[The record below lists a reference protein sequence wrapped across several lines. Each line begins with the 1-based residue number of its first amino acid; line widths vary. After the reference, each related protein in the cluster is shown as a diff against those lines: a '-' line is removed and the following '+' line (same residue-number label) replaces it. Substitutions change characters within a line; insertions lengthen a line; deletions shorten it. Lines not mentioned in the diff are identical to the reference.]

1 MVRQRQERARLY
13 GACAVLYFVLR
24 HAGYLIHDLAA
35 LPQVLHIDPLHFEVE
50 VELDLATDQY
60 IYFVVVLPLGEN
72 LVPSLHRLRLNMKD
86 QLLVRLYAQLPKI
99 LNVEQDVLLP
109 APVLVLVLNH
119 VLPHGLLQ
127 VGENQDYFVE
137 GFFRDMSNITVVLRL
152 DIGCAPV
159 LRLN

>member
-1 MVRQRQERARLY
+1 
-13 GACAVLYFVLR
+13 
-24 HAGYLIHDLAA
+24 
-35 LPQVLHIDPLHFEVE
+35 
-50 VELDLATDQY
+50 
-60 IYFVVVLPLGEN
+60 
-72 LVPSLHRLRLNMKD
+72 MKY

-99 LNVEQDVLLP
+99 LNIEQDVLLP

-159 LRLN
+159 LSLNKPNLAKVLSGRNDSHEGVLPVLVGDGDLALAFGNEVEVLS